1 MARAQPEVKVKVEF
15 TEGYRKRFTEAVLRQ
30 ITKRGARGYEKEI
43 FIGRP
48 DTGSHGTDK
57 NGCKSCAVAGGT
69 GNDDVLLR

>member
-1 MARAQPEVKVKVEF
+1 LARAQPEVKVKVEF

-48 DTGSHGTDK
+48 DTGSHGADQ
-57 NGCKSCAVAGGT
+57 NGRESCTVAGRA
-69 GNDDVLLR
+69 GNADVLLR

>member
-48 DTGSHGTDK
+48 DTGSHGADQ
-57 NGCKSCAVAGGT
+57 NRRGSGAVAGRAC
-69 GNDDVLLR
+69 DIDVLLR